1 METIHT
7 LMKMI
12 FIKMLKRIVKQV
24 YKNYGV
30 NFLALI
36 KTFKYNLLD
45 AVKHNNSIIVAHPK
59 SLLRIDK
66 EGKIILNAPLYFGKQ
81 IFKRENEGARIL
93 IYRGG

>member
-1 METIHT
+1 
-7 LMKMI
+7 MI
-12 FIKMLKRIVKQV
+12 FIKMLKRIATQV

-66 EGKIILNAPLYFGKQ
+66 EGKIILNAPLYFVNK
-81 IFKRENEGARIL
+81 FLSERMKKRECLLIGGGAFAGSL
-93 IYRGG
+93 